1 MVSLA
6 QVCKMHEGC
15 MFILIE
21 RFSFRITFQTL
32 MSASPTMEIATT
44 TVITQLEATLV
55 PATMATNLAT
65 MDTNVKVG
73 YVKVSP

>member
-1 MVSLA
+1 
-6 QVCKMHEGC
+6 
-15 MFILIE
+15 
-21 RFSFRITFQTL
+21 

-55 PATMATNLAT
+55 PATLATDLAT
-65 MDTNVKVG
+65 MDTHVKVG

>member
-1 MVSLA
+1 
-6 QVCKMHEGC
+6 
-15 MFILIE
+15 
-21 RFSFRITFQTL
+21 
-32 MSASPTMEIATT
+32 MSASPTMEVATT